1 MSSNGSTRGPPS
13 YIRNPAR
20 QVRSRLAPIIISAV
34 ALALMAD
41 RALAAEPQ
49 MPENFQNTWCLNGD
63 LSNEPTL
70 TAIPCSE
77 TQVEV
82 EITATKMNFPAA
94 SCVVRQITKFDVCP
108 WGMIFRNRERARALR
123 SFQINPHGPGY
134 QIVLRCMGKLS
145 ETISINWVMEKD
157 YIRDV
162 PREYRCPWDRR
173 GAHLR

>member
-13 YIRNPAR
+13 YIRKPR

-34 ALALMAD
+34 GLALMAD

-77 TQVEV
+77 TQVV
-82 EITATKMNFPAA
+82 TSVRCVAAWLFLLATSATASP
-94 SCVVRQITKFDVCP
+94 DHP
-108 WGMIFRNRERARALR
+108 NRSRKRGLVTDRA
-123 SFQINPHGPGY
+123 
-134 QIVLRCMGKLS
+134 
-145 ETISINWVMEKD
+145 ME
-157 YIRDV
+157 
-162 PREYRCPWDRR
+162 
-173 GAHLR
+173 A